1 MSLGV
6 IKKLAHVEAFKKT
19 TFLSVLMVDYINLN
33 RYSPRLMEKI
43 LQMAEGIDIGE
54 MPSYDLMLSKPSKGH
69 KRHLSTYDGEYTCFW
84 KMGFEETT
92 WSFYFLTI

>member
-1 MSLGV
+1 
-6 IKKLAHVEAFKKT
+6 
-19 TFLSVLMVDYINLN
+19 MVDYINLN

-54 MPSYDLMLSKPSKGH
+54 MPSYDLMLPKPSKGH
-69 KRHLSTYDGEYTCFW
+69 KRHLSTYDGEYICFW

-92 WSFYFLTI
+92 